1 MKGILKVISCTLLL
15 VGSAHAQDTIELSSA
30 QMDQINAGAATAI
43 AESGGGFEGFGDFNI
58 AFSDSN
64 TETYTF
70 DDDGFS
76 VGYSYA
82 ENATGAFS
90 LNGANSV
97 GSSSSSSVVVIE

>member
-15 VGSAHAQDTIELSSA
+15 AGTAYAQDTIELSSE

-43 AESGGGFEGFGDFNI
+43 AQSGGAFEGEGIFNV
-58 AFSDSN
+58 AFTDSN

-90 LNGANSV
+90 LFGENSV